1 MSLARKHRDRIL
13 ASQMASAPVTESG
26 LSSPASDAG
35 TPAERAAAS
44 IAMRLQ
50 HDLRRLKEIKSIQRK
65 IETKRELLP
74 AYANWVAGL
83 LEGGRNAGV
92 GVAEDV
98 LPTIMVW
105 LIDTGDYTRALEL
118 ADHVIAYD
126 VPLPSRYERSAA
138 ALIVEEIADA
148 AIKAQIANEPFPLD
162 VLEHVY
168 ELTVDREKHDMH
180 DQVRAKLHKAI
191 GTELARTAEDL
202 DPANPEFAL
211 AAQRALAPLREA
223 VRLHDR
229 VGVSGQIKRLEKAIA
244 KPPAA
249 SGMAASATSPMVANA
264 GAAAGIA
271 NAAQLGENMRLAAE
285 RFPNLAALARAE
297 DIAGSTG
304 S

>member
-1 MSLARKHRDRIL
+1 MSLARKHRDRTL

-26 LSSPASDAG
+26 LSQPASAPASDAG

-50 HDLRRLKEIKSIQRK
+50 HDLRRLKEIQSIQRK

-74 AYANWVAGL
+74 AYADWVAGL
-83 LEGGRNAGV
+83 LEGGRNAGA

-105 LIDTGDYTRALEL
+105 LIDTGDYARALEL
-118 ADHVIAYD
+118 ADHVVAYD
-126 VPLPSRYERSAA
+126 VPLPSRYERSAP

-148 AIKAQIANEPFPLD
+148 AIRAQTAKQSFPLD
-162 VLEHVY
+162 VLEHVE
-168 ELTVDREKHDMH
+168 ELTADADMH

-202 DPANPEFAL
+202 DPTKPEFVV
-211 AAQRALAPLREA
+211 AAVRALAPLREA

-229 VGVSGQIKRLEKAIA
+229 VGVAGQIKRLEKAITKRA
-244 KPPAA
+244 EPAA
-249 SGMAASATSPMVANA
+249 PDATP
-264 GAAAGIA
+264 
-271 NAAQLGENMRLAAE
+271 
-285 RFPNLAALARAE
+285 
-297 DIAGSTG
+297 DTAGSTG